1 MNKAEE
7 KLYALFVAELMKNK
21 VLLDNLW
28 DEPQHMLGLGEF
40 EVEVDGAMAVG
51 PILYDPTKAD
61 PRIREDILENE

>member
-7 KLYALFVAELMKNK
+7 KLFALFVAELMKNK
-21 VLLDNLW
+21 VLLDDLW

-40 EVEVDGAMAVG
+40 RGKDGIEVG

-61 PRIREDILENE
+61 PRIREDVLENE